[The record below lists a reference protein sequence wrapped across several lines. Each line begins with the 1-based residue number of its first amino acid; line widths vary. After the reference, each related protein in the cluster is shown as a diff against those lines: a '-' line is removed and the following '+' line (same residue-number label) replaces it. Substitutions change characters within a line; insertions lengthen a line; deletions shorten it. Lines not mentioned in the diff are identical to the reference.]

1 MEKNKKDIAEQI
13 YKTIDEK
20 LEKLIKNNALKYLKK
35 LKNKHWYI
43 IALDGYVNVSKA
55 MLGLLSA
62 YSKKYAEIIRDKNL
76 FETKTT
82 IKKDNSKKYK
92 KIINKDIRKKLEK
105 INNEFEEELKGFYE
119 EEIKKGVLL
128 LAAEKAAKEL
138 GIKYN
143 FNKFNKFTRDYLKDK
158 KINWA
163 KQVAR
168 TTEDRVKELLVKG
181 FEEGL
186 GSYDIADTIQA
197 DTYFS
202 YTRAE
207 MVARTEV
214 ISSCNYADFAMWHFD
229 DGIYAKKWSATG
241 DDRTRLSHSIA
252 DGQVKKIDEPFIVGG
267 EKLMYPLDSSLGA
280 SAENIVNCR
289 CTMFHLTKEEY
300 EKEKGKIF

>member
-1 MEKNKKDIAEQI
+1 MDKKATMKKIYKSIDKALNKLTVANAKDYLKYHKNKP
-13 YKTIDEK
+13 
-20 LEKLIKNNALKYLKK
+20 
-35 LKNKHWYI
+35 WYT
-43 IALDGYVNVSKA
+43 IALQGYVNVSKA
-55 MLGLLSA
+55 MLGLLNEYA
-62 YSKKYAEIIRDKNL
+62 KKYSKIIEGKEIFNK
-76 FETKTT
+76 KPS
-82 IKKDNSKKYK
+82 IKKDGKDKYRKIVKKDMQK
-92 KIINKDIRKKLEK
+92 QIEKVNREFRKDLEELYEEELEK
-105 INNEFEEELKGFYE
+105 I
-119 EEIKKGVLL
+119 VLV
-128 LAAEKAAKEL
+128 LAAKKTAKEL
-138 GIKYN
+138 GLTYN

-158 KINWA
+158 KIHWG
-163 KQVAR
+163 KQVAE